1 MRGAGRRCFTERR
14 LLWYSSSMND
24 SYIGLVTRNGLQA
37 LYPESKHVVR
47 FLERRAFRR
56 PPYSILIWA
65 VLTSD
70 IAECIEYELSIG
82 ESVSALK
89 ILQMEALFFG
99 TLSAEITFGGYET
112 AYR

>member
-1 MRGAGRRCFTERR
+1 
-14 LLWYSSSMND
+14 MND
-24 SYIGLVTRNGLQA
+24 SYIGLVTRSGLQA

-65 VLTSD
+65 VLASN

-82 ESVSALK
+82 EAVSALK
-89 ILQMEALFFG
+89 ILQLEALYFG
-99 TLSAEITFGGYET
+99 TLSSEITCGEYET
-112 AYR
+112 ANR